1 MTAGV
6 SPRTTSAP
14 CCMCS
19 GGTPVT
25 IIIMCMALVDK
36 TEEREGGR
44 IYPIYI
50 RVGRRPISK
59 LWYSSKLFVVTY
71 FTVSSLAPQ
80 SSRAKRTPPR
90 TPQHQQQHIEI
101 FFDGSIS

>member
-1 MTAGV
+1 
-6 SPRTTSAP
+6 
-14 CCMCS
+14 
-19 GGTPVT
+19 
-25 IIIMCMALVDK
+25 LVVMLW
-36 TEEREGGR
+36 
-44 IYPIYI
+44 
-50 RVGRRPISK
+50 RVGAEKAAKKHLNPRGSG
-59 LWYSSKLFVVTY
+59 VTY